1 MLLDGR
7 LAGPGAELFDVGS
20 DAYGLDIRELKPAL
34 VAPVEE
40 LLHRASIRHAGVAV
54 ADAGG
59 KEFDEWAGSGV
70 PPILI

>member
-20 DAYGLDIRELKPAL
+20 DADCLDIRELKPAL
-34 VAPVEE
+34 SHQSKNCFTA
-40 LLHRASIRHAGVAV
+40 RAYAMRVLRLRMLVVRNSMNR
-54 ADAGG
+54 
-59 KEFDEWAGSGV
+59 AGSGV